1 MPNHRKP
8 TERKI
13 IDGTF
18 RKDRAPEN
26 EPKPPPVFEPPKP
39 LSHLNKWAKAKWRE
53 LAQQLFDD
61 GLLTVL
67 DTTTLEVLCVNYGI
81 YRELHDAIHRPPELD
96 EEGNPT
102 GRRRKRTLAEY
113 MAGRNS
119 QTMPEYTAMTKAFQ
133 TYKSLMAEFGL
144 SPAARGRINVP
155 KPAKQEDPMERLLNE
170 A

>member
-8 TERKI
+8 REQKI
-13 IDGTF
+13 VQGTF

-26 EPKPPPVFEPPKP
+26 EPQPPPVFEVPNPP
-39 LSHLNKWAKAKWRE
+39 SHLNKWGKRKWRD
-53 LAQQLFDD
+53 LAPQLFDD

-67 DTTTLEVLCVNYGI
+67 DTTTLEILCENYGI
-81 YRELHDAIHRPPELD
+81 YRELRDAITH
-96 EEGNPT
+96 T
-102 GRRRKRTLAEY
+102 GRSQKQTIAEY

-133 TYKSLMAEFGL
+133 LYKSLMAEFGL
-144 SPAARGRINVP
+144 SPASRGRLNVP
-155 KPAKQEDPMERLLNE
+155 KPAKEEDPMERLLNE